1 MESSVIFFIAE
12 LGSVTVLFVLGKLV
26 QLLLNSGKKPYVVRD
41 VNDPSLTGV
50 YIFRIRKYRSGYIE
64 YKFRNENGS
73 WKPVI
78 DKKLINGVA
87 IGVLI
92 MAVIIVCLVGIKDF
106 LLMGLPIALYV
117 AALAVS
123 RYHEAYRILM
133 KN

>member
-12 LGSVTVLFVLGKLV
+12 LGSVTVFFVLGKLV
-26 QLLLNSGKKPYVVRD
+26 QLLLNPGKKPYVVRD

-64 YKFRNENGS
+64 YKFRNEDGS

-78 DKKLINGVA
+78 DKKMINGVA
-87 IGVLI
+87 IGALI
-92 MAVIIVCLVGIKDF
+92 MAVILVCLVGIKDF

>member
-12 LGSVTVLFVLGKLV
+12 LGSITVLFVLGKLV

-50 YIFRIRKYRSGYIE
+50 YIFRIRKYRSGYTE

-78 DKKLINGVA
+78 DKKMINGVA
-87 IGVLI
+87 IGALI
-92 MAVIIVCLVGIKDF
+92 MAVILVCLVGIKDF
-106 LLMGLPIALYV
+106 LLMGLPIALFV